1 MGLTFC
7 PECGA
12 RISSKARTCPQ
23 CGYFGADSSRPISE
37 QTQDEITPTE
47 YEIQAWVPENDE
59 EAPLNR
65 KIKGTI
71 ARFLSIWDR
80 FSTAVPE
87 IAQII
92 ERLCA
97 EPHMEYRAKLTPYLR
112 QLMKDGKLQFK
123 LDKQGELMAIL
134 QDGDN
139 IIRKQVRLE
148 AIELAPDIAQTVG
161 NLTTTAYL
169 TQILGKIQE
178 VQESI
183 DGLHIEIQDDR
194 LAIADAAR
202 DQFIQAQVIQD
213 SRLREMAIL
222 NAIATATE
230 AKQRLMRNFAHNRSI
245 IEDNSGKS
253 WLELLLPGS
262 KSKNLNVKANDAL
275 NDIRQ
280 IAITVQVECAGWSAL
295 GSYPSIGKSLSEFR
309 KFIERQKLDDT
320 DMLLL
325 INEHADKDWTPI
337 ITGFSAISRQIASYT
352 KTGELPASKPHK
364 EITQKDTDVDE
375 ESEER

>member
-1 MGLTFC
+1 MGLIYC
-7 PECGA
+7 PECGS
-12 RISSKARTCPQ
+12 RISRKALVCPQ
-23 CGYFGADSSRPISE
+23 CGYFEADPSRPISE
-37 QTQDEITPTE
+37 QAESDITPTE
-47 YEIQAWVPENDE
+47 YEIQAWAPENDT

-65 KIKGTI
+65 KIKGAI
-71 ARFLSIWDR
+71 ARFLSVWDR

-87 IAQII
+87 IAQAI
-92 ERLCA
+92 EHLC
-97 EPHMEYRAKLTPYLR
+97 EKPHTEYRAKLTPYLR
-112 QLMKDGKLQFK
+112 QLMKEGKLQFK

-134 QDGDN
+134 QDGDS

-148 AIELAPDIAQTVG
+148 AIELAPDIAQAVG
-161 NLTTTAYL
+161 DLTTTAYL

-183 DGLHIEIQDDR
+183 DDLHIEIQDDR
-194 LAIADAAR
+194 LALADAAR

-213 SRLREMAIL
+213 SQLRKTAIL

-230 AKQRLMRNFAHNRSI
+230 AKQRLMRNFARNRNV

-262 KSKNLNVKANDAL
+262 KGKNLNVKANDAL
-275 NDIRQ
+275 DDIRQ
-280 IAITVQVECAGWSAL
+280 IAVTVQVECAGWSAL
-295 GSYPSIGKSLSEFR
+295 GSYPSIGKSLTEFR

-337 ITGFSAISRQIASYT
+337 ITGFSAITQQIASYT
-352 KTGELPASKPHK
+352 ETGEIPASKPHK
-364 EITQKDTDVDE
+364 EITQKNTDVDE